1 MKRNP
6 TRATH
11 ERMARTHMA
20 VAENYERMAEGS
32 VVKPQVLILAHC
44 EACKAVEH
52 ARLSGNEVLRQQA
65 ADVAT
70 RVGPQ
75 MAESNPYER
84 KGRAKF
90 ATQGAPWP
98 QTWEYGEWKLVV
110 GPEDGRMYI
119 VNVYRPGFPSSDT
132 YFHAYSPEA
141 ALERGRL
148 YADRIEYLWT
158 LSDDKQRDFI
168 TMDAGIESA
177 VRRLAAKGALSR
189 ANVAHEIEQGR
200 QGAAASTMHGALEP
214 YRFFHGLP
222 LKDRL
227 SWIDS
232 VIKDYKLER
241 ERPNPRPKRT
251 KRKKKATRA
260 ERKSILRRLLR
271 S

>member
-1 MKRNP
+1 MRKNP

-52 ARLSGNEVLRQQA
+52 ARLSGNEVLRHQA

-84 KGRAKF
+84 KTKAKF
-90 ATQGAPWP
+90 ATQGTPWP

-110 GPEDGRMYI
+110 GPHERGRYV

-132 YFHAYSPEA
+132 YYLAASPES

-158 LSDDKQRDFI
+158 LSEEKQRDFI

-177 VRRLAAKGALSR
+177 IRRLAAEGALNR
-189 ANVAHEIEQGR
+189 ANVAREIEQGR
-200 QGAAASTMHGALEP
+200 RGAAGSALSGASEP
-214 YRFFHGLP
+214 FRFFHELS

-227 SWIDS
+227 KWIDS
-232 VIKDYKLER
+232 LIKDYKLEK
-241 ERPNPRPKRT
+241 ELPNPRPKRKRPT
-251 KRKKKATRA
+251 KATTRA
-260 ERKSILRRLLR
+260 ERRSILRRLLR
-271 S
+271 L